1 MHAVGLAEWFRRRAL
16 LSPHRPALTFGPDS
30 WSFAELQGE
39 IVRFAEMLAAQGIV
53 HGERVAYLGFNHSQ
67 FLIALFATARL
78 GAIFVPLNFRLT
90 GSEIAYM
97 IDDCGV
103 STLIVAE
110 SHLPLVD
117 AVRSGLACQRYLR
130 LGESSPGWQGIDPLL
145 RQSAPTVLAAE
156 VDPDDVACI
165 IYTSGTTGHPKGAM
179 LSHRNFWTNNLNWM
193 LGVNY
198 NADDVALTCA
208 PLFHSGG
215 LCVITLPTLMAGGH
229 IVLQENFEA
238 GAFIAAIERHRVS
251 SIFCVPAMMLFASQH
266 ERFAAADLS
275 SVKRIVVGGAPVPE
289 PLLELYGSRGIPVS
303 QCWGMTET
311 STAATFLSTELALS
325 KLGSCGIP
333 GLLNEVRLIDFDGQ
347 PLTTPRVPG
356 ELCVRGDTVMRGY
369 WNLPERTAESLG
381 ADGWF
386 RTGDVAY
393 QDEDGYYYICDRL
406 KDMIISGGE
415 NIYPAE
421 VESVLYEHPLIAEV
435 AVVGAPDERWGE
447 RVVAVVTLKANA
459 SLTLEEL
466 QAFAEKRLAR
476 YKLPRELRLV
486 PALPRNSTGKVQ
498 KAALREP
505 AA

>member
-1 MHAVGLAEWFRRRAL
+1 MQAVALAEWFRRRAL
-16 LSPHRPALTFGPDS
+16 FSAHHPALTFGEQT
-30 WSFAELQGE
+30 WSFAQLQQE
-39 IVRFAEMLAAQGIV
+39 IVCFSDRLAEQGV
-53 HGERVAYLGFNHSQ
+53 VSGERVGYLGFNHSQ
-67 FLIALFATARL
+67 FLVALFATARL

-97 IDDCGV
+97 INDCGV
-103 STLIVAE
+103 STLIAAE
-110 SHLPLVD
+110 SHLALIDEVRPSLVC
-117 AVRSGLACQRYLR
+117 RCYLR
-130 LGESSPGWQGIDPLL
+130 LGESSAGWQGIDPLL
-145 RQSAPTVLAAE
+145 RQLSPSVE
-156 VDPDDVACI
+156 VPDVDPDTVACI

-198 NADDVALTCA
+198 SASDVALTSA

-229 IVLQENFEA
+229 IVLQESFDA
-238 GAFIAAIERHRVS
+238 GEFLAAIERHRIS
-251 SIFCVPAMMLFASQH
+251 SVFCVPAMMLFASQH
-266 ERFAAADLS
+266 ESFAAADLS

-289 PLLELYGSRGIPVS
+289 PLLQLYASRGIPVS

-311 STAATFLSTELALS
+311 STAATFLSTEWALS
-325 KLGSCGIP
+325 KRGSCGIP
-333 GLLNEVRLIDFDGQ
+333 GLLNEVRLIDFDGK
-347 PLTTPRVPG
+347 PLTKPHVPG

-369 WNLPERTAESLG
+369 WNQAERTAESFD

-435 AVVGAPDERWGE
+435 AVVGVRDERWGE
-447 RVVAVVTLKANA
+447 RVVAVVALKAGA
-459 SLTLEEL
+459 SMTLEEL
-466 QAFAEKRLAR
+466 QTFAGQRLAR

-486 PALPRNSTGKVQ
+486 SALPRNSTGKIQ
-498 KAALREP
+498 KAMLR
-505 AA
+505 